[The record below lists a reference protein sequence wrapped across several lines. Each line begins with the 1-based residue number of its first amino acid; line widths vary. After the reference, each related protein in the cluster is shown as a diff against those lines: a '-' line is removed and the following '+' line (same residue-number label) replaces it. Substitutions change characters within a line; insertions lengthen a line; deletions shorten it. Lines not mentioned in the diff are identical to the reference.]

1 MSKQR
6 KNPPP
11 TLSPRDWAP
20 LKAAFAQVAV
30 IVGADKL
37 AAHDLTQDLREGLL
51 VAAWR
56 SPDGNETR
64 LLKPSEWRQWR
75 VQPPSFMP
83 RFSLSEPLRELDA
96 YVTPVDDNAPPVV
109 AGHFSV
115 RRRKLDQRYPA
126 TTPSERRADDKQ
138 PMPPLR
144 SKPGPQTRT
153 PTPGPTTSDR
163 RKPGPKIKRNWR
175 LHVAAEA
182 HRIWKEEGS
191 MPGAPELAA
200 FCGEKLGY
208 VPEETDIR
216 NVLRFLLSE

>member
-1 MSKQR
+1 
-6 KNPPP
+6 
-11 TLSPRDWAP
+11 
-20 LKAAFAQVAV
+20 
-30 IVGADKL
+30 
-37 AAHDLTQDLREGLL
+37 
-51 VAAWR
+51 
-56 SPDGNETR
+56 
-64 LLKPSEWRQWR
+64 
-75 VQPPSFMP
+75 MP

-126 TTPSERRADDKQ
+126 TTPTERRADDNQ

-144 SKPGPQTRT
+144 S
-153 PTPGPTTSDR
+153 
-163 RKPGPKIKRNWR
+163 KPGPKIKRNWR

-208 VPEETDIR
+208 VPERPTFEMCCDFCSASNYNYPELPRIT
-216 NVLRFLLSE
+216 